1 MSTWIMYFIS
11 KHCRNSVVM
20 LIESVLKG
28 TNVFLVFPVESNIY
42 DETFCMYYIKRNCQ
56 LFVYIHFH

>member
-1 MSTWIMYFIS
+1 MDNVFHFETLSQFRRYINRV
-11 KHCRNSVVM
+11 CN
-20 LIESVLKG
+20 KG

-42 DETFCMYYIKRNCQ
+42 DETFCMYYIKHNCQ

>member
-1 MSTWIMYFIS
+1 MSIWIMYFIS

-28 TNVFLVFPVESNIY
+28 TNMFLVFAVESNIY
-42 DETFCMYYIKRNCQ
+42 DATFCMYYIKHTCQ
-56 LFVYIHFH
+56 LFVYIHFC